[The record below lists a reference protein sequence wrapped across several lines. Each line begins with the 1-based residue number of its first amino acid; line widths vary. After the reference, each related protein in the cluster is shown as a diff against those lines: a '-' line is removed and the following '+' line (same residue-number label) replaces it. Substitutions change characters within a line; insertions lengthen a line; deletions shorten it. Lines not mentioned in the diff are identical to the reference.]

1 MPYCLVFLCI
11 QIDWF
16 CSGALQGSPLHNS
29 IWPPAGAPLGT
40 CSDYRGKGKRWG
52 RELKQHAR
60 SQEFPNLSR
69 TLVRL
74 GGSRMAAKWLGAVVP
89 PPPGTPAAPHHGW
102 HCRASSHW
110 VFSVRSLFLFLLPTQ
125 FPPGKLVVYI
135 IGVKSKYGLGS
146 TDLSEDFFFCGPEWS
161 TLGGGLAWSTSRTSR
176 GRCSPAP
183 PPPSLSSQVYP
194 SNKEWRRSAN
204 PEKEDGGSSK
214 K

>member
-89 PPPGTPAAPHHGW
+89 PPRNPCCSSPWLALPGILTLGIFCQEPLFVSPSHPV
-102 HCRASSHW
+102 SSRETCSIHYWSEIQVWVGFHW
-110 VFSVRSLFLFLLPTQ
+110 SLRGLLFLWPWMVNIRRRL
-125 FPPGKLVVYI
+125 
-135 IGVKSKYGLGS
+135 GLEHKQN
-146 TDLSEDFFFCGPEWS
+146 L
-161 TLGGGLAWSTSRTSR
+161 
-176 GRCSPAP
+176 
-183 PPPSLSSQVYP
+183 
-194 SNKEWRRSAN
+194 
-204 PEKEDGGSSK
+204 
-214 K
+214 

>member
-1 MPYCLVFLCI
+1 M
-11 QIDWF
+11 
-16 CSGALQGSPLHNS
+16 
-29 IWPPAGAPLGT
+29 
-40 CSDYRGKGKRWG
+40 
-52 RELKQHAR
+52 
-60 SQEFPNLSR
+60 SR

-74 GGSRMAAKWLGAVVP
+74 RGSRMAAKWLGTVFFSP
-89 PPPGTPAAPHHGW
+89 RTPAAPHHGW

-110 VFSVRSLFLFLLPTQ
+110 VFPVRSLFLFLLPTQ
-125 FPPGKLVVYI
+125 FPPGKLVIYI

-176 GRCSPAP
+176 GRCSPATRP
-183 PPPSLSSQVYP
+183 PPRCPASHPRCIPVT
-194 SNKEWRRSAN
+194 KEWRRSSN